1 MKAKAWIFSWLII
14 VLSAFC
20 ITGYLVYDIDPFF
33 HYHKPKTDRYYY
45 TLDNPRS
52 QNAGICKHFD
62 YDAEITGSSMT
73 RNFRTTEAEQ
83 LFHQRF
89 IKPVYTG
96 ATFKE
101 VNDGLVTAL
110 QANPDLKT
118 VIRCLDTDRFF
129 DPWYAMR
136 GDLGQF
142 PDYLYDDKAWNDVEY
157 LLNRDV
163 LFGRVLQM
171 IADRKK
177 EGFRPG
183 ITSFDDY
190 ERAQESWTFGINT
203 VCPYGITS
211 TPPETY
217 EHLSEEEKAVIR
229 ENIEINVTNAA
240 DAYPDTDFY
249 FFYPPYS
256 IDVWNDANNMG
267 SLYKILEAE
276 AYITELLLQHENI
289 RLFSFNNRTDI
300 TTDLNHYY
308 DGRHY
313 AAWIN
318 SMILKWIHDG
328 DYQITQDNYQ
338 DYLKKEYD
346 FYTTFDYESINGQ
359 EDYAEDDYA
368 AALLNEELTGAA
380 PMPIPADDKVI
391 GFETAYS
398 GQSLVISDVNLDE
411 GYRYLCFTGTKAGDQ
426 DGMTVSVFGEDGEAL
441 FAKTLRT
448 SNTEEKSHRYVVDL
462 SALRGKVTVVM
473 NGGDAGQAGYTE
485 ASPFTDI
492 TLY

>member
-142 PDYLYDDKAWNDVEY
+142 PD
-157 LLNRDV
+157 
-163 LFGRVLQM
+163 
-171 IADRKK
+171 
-177 EGFRPG
+177 
-183 ITSFDDY
+183 
-190 ERAQESWTFGINT
+190 
-203 VCPYGITS
+203 
-211 TPPETY
+211 
-217 EHLSEEEKAVIR
+217 
-229 ENIEINVTNAA
+229 
-240 DAYPDTDFY
+240 
-249 FFYPPYS
+249 
-256 IDVWNDANNMG
+256 
-267 SLYKILEAE
+267 
-276 AYITELLLQHENI
+276 
-289 RLFSFNNRTDI
+289 
-300 TTDLNHYY
+300 
-308 DGRHY
+308 
-313 AAWIN
+313 
-318 SMILKWIHDG
+318 
-328 DYQITQDNYQ
+328 
-338 DYLKKEYD
+338 
-346 FYTTFDYESINGQ
+346 
-359 EDYAEDDYA
+359 
-368 AALLNEELTGAA
+368 
-380 PMPIPADDKVI
+380 
-391 GFETAYS
+391 
-398 GQSLVISDVNLDE
+398 
-411 GYRYLCFTGTKAGDQ
+411 
-426 DGMTVSVFGEDGEAL
+426 
-441 FAKTLRT
+441 
-448 SNTEEKSHRYVVDL
+448 
-462 SALRGKVTVVM
+462 
-473 NGGDAGQAGYTE
+473 
-485 ASPFTDI
+485 
-492 TLY
+492 

>member
-1 MKAKAWIFSWLII
+1 
-14 VLSAFC
+14 
-20 ITGYLVYDIDPFF
+20 
-33 HYHKPKTDRYYY
+33 
-45 TLDNPRS
+45 
-52 QNAGICKHFD
+52 
-62 YDAEITGSSMT
+62 
-73 RNFRTTEAEQ
+73 
-83 LFHQRF
+83 
-89 IKPVYTG
+89 
-96 ATFKE
+96 
-101 VNDGLVTAL
+101 
-110 QANPDLKT
+110 
-118 VIRCLDTDRFF
+118 
-129 DPWYAMR
+129 
-136 GDLGQF
+136 
-142 PDYLYDDKAWNDVEY
+142 
-157 LLNRDV
+157 
-163 LFGRVLQM
+163 
-171 IADRKK
+171 
-177 EGFRPG
+177 
-183 ITSFDDY
+183 
-190 ERAQESWTFGINT
+190 
-203 VCPYGITS
+203 
-211 TPPETY
+211 
-217 EHLSEEEKAVIR
+217 
-229 ENIEINVTNAA
+229 
-240 DAYPDTDFY
+240 
-249 FFYPPYS
+249 
-256 IDVWNDANNMG
+256 MG

-411 GYRYLCFTGTKAGDQ
+411 GYRYLCFTGTKADDQ

-485 ASPFTDI
+485 ESPFTDI